1 MSTGSKRRTQAGES
15 AAQHV
20 LRHLD
25 DPLALRDNPLVAPLF
40 EGAGAALRP
49 ATVLDAVA
57 ELVRSCAEQL
67 RAETNGSR
75 EHAERRER
83 QYQILFRCD
92 LQSEPHET
100 VAAELALSRRQFYRE
115 RKEAAQYLA
124 QFLQQAVSERVARS
138 QEVRLDRFALEVAR
152 ATALRLA
159 GVPGASERFRRA
171 LVAPDEGDVARRVE
185 PWCHLVD
192 LLVNDNRSGEAE
204 HEITRLRGTL
214 AAARG
219 LDRAAARD
227 AHVRVEMQVAAHLW
241 FQGRLPA
248 ALAVDER
255 EEGALLEMA
264 RSANPAARE
273 FFMRT
278 RIRQALCGLMS
289 GSLTRARG
297 NLEEV
302 RATLDADDLPL
313 APRIEFLI
321 VYGNLKDHAMGD
333 SGEAMNMVFEALDLA
348 RRHGLVELVIDAMS
362 GLSSAAQIRG
372 DHQAGRRYVYDI
384 LPIAEHAALPA
395 QRGMLLNVAAIS
407 EAALGQHKTAVALA
421 HRARSILAGDS
432 LERIYS
438 SLAEAQARVTIGQ
451 FAEGGSAA
459 ADAQAAAAA
468 IASDR
473 LSGTALRLLAES
485 AEGLGHLED
494 ARDQIAGA
502 IEALEREGP
511 PFARLP
517 AYRAAARITGE
528 ARYARTA
535 AELAAA
541 IAR

>member
-1 MSTGSKRRTQAGES
+1 VSTGSKRGAQPGEA

-25 DPLALRDNPLVAPLF
+25 DPLALRENPLVAPLF

-49 ATVLDAVA
+49 ATVLDTVA
-57 ELVRSCAEQL
+57 DLVRSCAEQL
-67 RAETNGSR
+67 RTETNGAP

-83 QYQILFRCD
+83 QYQILVRCD
-92 LQSEPHET
+92 LKSEPHET
-100 VAAELALSRRQFYRE
+100 VAADLALSRRQFYRE

-124 QFLQQAVSERVARS
+124 QFLQHAVDERVARS

-152 ATALRLA
+152 AKALRLA
-159 GVPGASERFRRA
+159 GEPGASERILRDLVVADEDVGRRA
-171 LVAPDEGDVARRVE
+171 E

-192 LLVNDNRSGEAE
+192 LLVNDNRSVEAE
-204 HEITRLRGTL
+204 LEITRLHAALGSVRGVDRS
-214 AAARG
+214 AARH
-219 LDRAAARD
+219 AQ
-227 AHVRVEMQVAAHLW
+227 VRVEMQVAAHLW
-241 FQGRLPA
+241 YQGKLRA

-255 EEGALLEMA
+255 MEGGLLEMA
-264 RSANPAARE
+264 RSPSPSARE
-273 FFMRT
+273 FFVRT

-321 VYGNLKDHAMGD
+321 VYGNLKDHATGD
-333 SGEAMNMVFEALDLA
+333 SGGAMRMVFEALDLA

-362 GLSSAAQIRG
+362 GLSSAAQVRG
-372 DHQAGRRYVYDI
+372 DHQAGRRYVYEV
-384 LPIAEHAALPA
+384 LPVAEHAALPA

-407 EAALGQHKTAVALA
+407 EAALGQHQTAVALA

-468 IASDR
+468 IDSDR
-473 LSGTALRLLAES
+473 LGGTAMRLLAES
-485 AEGLGHLED
+485 AEGLGDLAT
-494 ARDQIAGA
+494 AREQIAGA
-502 IEALEREGP
+502 IAALEHEGP
-511 PFARLP
+511 PFALLE

-528 ARYARTA
+528 PRFARTA
-535 AELAAA
+535 AELAAT

>member
-1 MSTGSKRRTQAGES
+1 VSTGSKRGAQAGES

-49 ATVLDAVA
+49 ATVLDTVA

-67 RAETNGSR
+67 RAETNGAR
-75 EHAERRER
+75 EHAVRRER
-83 QYQILFRCD
+83 QYQILVRCD
-92 LQSEPHET
+92 LESEPHET
-100 VAAELALSRRQFYRE
+100 VAADLALSRRQFYRE

-152 ATALRLA
+152 AKALRLA
-159 GVPGASERFRRA
+159 GEPGASERILRD
-171 LVAPDEGDVARRVE
+171 LVVADDEDVARRVE

-204 HEITRLRGTL
+204 HEITRLRAAL
-214 AAARG
+214 AGARG

-255 EEGALLEMA
+255 EEGGLLEMA

-384 LPIAEHAALPA
+384 LPTAEHAALPA

-468 IASDR
+468 IGSDR

-485 AEGLGHLED
+485 AEGLGNLAG
-494 ARDQIAGA
+494 ARERIVGA
-502 IEALEREGP
+502 IEALEHEGP
-511 PFARLP
+511 PFALLQ

-528 ARYARTA
+528 PRYARTA